1 MTAICFSFPRDQRA
15 GRSLAVALGAV
26 QGVLELHPFPDDE
39 TRVRLGSDCA
49 DMNVLF
55 VCGGRE
61 PNGSALPLLF
71 AAQAARAMGARSV
84 GLVAPYLAYLRQDTS
99 FHPGEAV
106 SALAYGRFLSGAFDW
121 IATVDPHLHRLKSLG
136 EIFSVPAVC
145 VSSMPAVSAWIA
157 ANVQD
162 PVIVGPDSESAQWA
176 SIVAERVAAPYTVL
190 QKTRSGDRQ
199 VSMSLPDPA
208 KIRGRTPVIVDDIS
222 SSGHTLIEAAR
233 QLQTLTTQAATCVVV
248 HALLTPDAQ
257 RAIKAAGVTRLVST
271 NTVTHET
278 NAIDVVPLLA
288 EAIRPM
294 LQGYG

>member
-1 MTAICFSFPRDQRA
+1 MSALCFSFPRDELS
-15 GRSLAVALGAV
+15 GRNLAVALGAT
-26 QGVLELHPFPDDE
+26 QGELELHHFPDGE
-39 TRVRLGSDCA
+39 TRARLCSDCA
-49 DMNVLF
+49 DRHVIL

-61 PNGSALPLLF
+61 PNGNALPLLF
-71 AAQAARAMGARSV
+71 AAQAARAMGARRV

-99 FHPGEAV
+99 FHRGEAV

-136 EIFSVPAVC
+136 EVFSVPAVC
-145 VSSMPAVSAWIA
+145 VSSMPAVAAWIA

-176 SIVAERVAAPYTVL
+176 SVVAERVAAPYTVL
-190 QKTRSGDRQ
+190 HKTRSGDRQ

-208 KIRGRTPVIVDDIS
+208 KIRGRTPVILDDIS

-233 QLQTLTTQAATCVVV
+233 QLQTLTAHPATCVVV

-271 NTVTHET
+271 NTVAHET
-278 NAIDVVPLLA
+278 NAIDIVPLLA
-288 EAIRPM
+288 EGIRPM